1 MAGTRPWVSLT
12 LLAFLLGREICTVR
26 ASAEFCHGWR
36 DSGGVWHEGFPCP
49 ERFDTA
55 AATICCG
62 TCSLRYCCASNEARL
77 DQGECR
83 NDRDT
88 DESEQ
93 GRPGTSPQD
102 PTSRKSAVVLYQ
114 IC

>member
-1 MAGTRPWVSLT
+1 MCGRIA
-12 LLAFLLGREICTVR
+12 LLNSC
-26 ASAEFCHGWR
+26 
-36 DSGGVWHEGFPCP
+36 PCP

-102 PTSRKSAVVLYQ
+102 PTSRKSAVALYQ